1 VILRLTFV
9 TTTIAYNLL
18 IIWISW
24 WTYRR

>member
-1 VILRLTFV
+1 V